1 MELRADVLKIGHHGS
16 RKLTSPDFL
25 TAVKPRVAIISAE
38 EDNPYGHPN
47 PELLDRLVGAD
58 KRPPYG
64 PETDVQQIAINC
76 FIDCGDTSDEVLR
89 RAHAPDHKENN
100 QKQ

>member
-1 MELRADVLKIGHHGS
+1 MELRADVSKIGRHGS
-16 RKLTSPDFL
+16 RNSTSPDFL

-47 PELLDRLVGAD
+47 PELLDRLGGAD

-64 PETDVQQIAINC
+64 PETEQCIC
-76 FIDCGDTSDEVLR
+76 
-89 RAHAPDHKENN
+89 
-100 QKQ
+100 